1 MNWNEYTSCFEEI
14 LHGKVT
20 NAPYDDPHFLEY
32 TKLNHSRMIRWLK
45 QGKINEQLIEEIK
58 KISNP
63 QDWVLITEPWC
74 GDAAHI
80 VPFINMLSEMN
91 PLIKLDLQLRDSPG
105 SEIDQYLTNGGKS
118 VPKLIIRNVDHI
130 DLLVWG
136 PRPQAAQQVFMDAK
150 AQGLEIEQQKMA
162 LQQWYNTDKGV
173 SLQEE
178 LLQFFN
184 SN

>member
-1 MNWNEYTSCFEEI
+1 MNWNEYTSYFEEI
-14 LHGKVT
+14 LQGKVT
-20 NAPYDDPHFLEY
+20 IAPYDDQNFWEY
-32 TKLNHSRMIRWLK
+32 TKLNHSRMSRWLK
-45 QGKINEQLIEEIK
+45 QGKLIEQLVKEIQE
-58 KISNP
+58 IVVP
-63 QDWVLITEPWC
+63 QHWVLITEPWC

-80 VPFINMLSEMN
+80 LPFINMLSEMN

-118 VPKLIIRNVDHI
+118 VPKLIIRNTDHE
-130 DLLVWG
+130 DLFVWG
-136 PRPQAAQQVFMDAK
+136 PRPQAAQLVYLDAK
-150 AQGLEIEQQKMA
+150 AQDLEIEQQKIA

-184 SN
+184 QN